1 MKRKKWIF
9 LVIVVL
15 AVIAVFITIRIKQGK
30 SPEEAT
36 REIRPEYGDLSV
48 TVSTN
53 GVVEP
58 QNRLELKPAVA
69 GRIEEILVREGD
81 RVRAGQTLAR
91 MSSTDR
97 ATLLDAARAR
107 GEETVQRWEEV
118 YKATPIIS
126 PIDGEVIV
134 REIEP
139 GQTVTTSTAV
149 LVLSDRLIVKAQ
161 VDETD
166 IGRVK
171 LGQRAVISLDAYPE
185 TKIAATVDH
194 IAYESKTV
202 SNVTIYEVDILP
214 EKIPPVFR
222 SGMSANVEIIEQE
235 RQGVLT
241 IPEQAVQRKRDKTFV
256 LVSEGEGKE
265 PRRQPVELGVSD
277 GDRVEILS
285 GLGEEDRVIVNSRTY
300 KPPKEA
306 EGGSPLSPWSRGRKR

>member
-48 TVSTN
+48 TVSTK

>member
-1 MKRKKWIF
+1 M
-9 LVIVVL
+9 
-15 AVIAVFITIRIKQGK
+15 
-30 SPEEAT
+30 
-36 REIRPEYGDLSV
+36 
-48 TVSTN
+48 
-53 GVVEP
+53 
-58 QNRLELKPAVA
+58 PAVA

-107 GEETVQRWEEV
+107 GAETVRMWEEV

-166 IGRVK
+166 IGRIRI
-171 LGQRAVISLDAYPE
+171 GQKAVISLDAYPE
-185 TKIAATVDH
+185 TEIRATVDH

-214 EKIPPVFR
+214 EKVPPAFR

-235 RQGVLT
+235 REGVLT
-241 IPEQAVQRKRDKTFV
+241 IPVQALKRKQGKAFV

-265 PRRQPVELGVSD
+265 PRRKYVELGVSD
-277 GDRVEILS
+277 GSRVEVLS
-285 GLGEEDRVIVNSRTY
+285 GLGVDDRVIVNFQAYQPS
-300 KPPKEA
+300 KEPG
-306 EGGSPLSPWSRGRKR
+306 GGSPLSPWSRRRKR